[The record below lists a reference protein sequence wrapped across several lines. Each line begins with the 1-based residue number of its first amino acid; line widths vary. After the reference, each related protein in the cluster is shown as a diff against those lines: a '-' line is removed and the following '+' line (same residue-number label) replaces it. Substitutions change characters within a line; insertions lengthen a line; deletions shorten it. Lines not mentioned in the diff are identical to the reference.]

1 MVGKIRAAVGLFV
14 FALVMGFLLFPL
26 PVQAAEISEV
36 AIQYYQKPV
45 LGKTPVQKFDS
56 THTDGITVGTGTYD
70 DYPTKC
76 YIDSVKWYM
85 SPSTLLSE
93 TDTFLAGKTYYA
105 EIVLKSNKIG
115 ESDNYHLFKEKSD
128 LSWLK
133 IYPGSRNTGSSPYTD
148 VINKTKTTVSGDKKT
163 LTVYTNDV
171 LVPNQYILTFDLQGH
186 GTSIPKQAY
195 TPSEKIIL
203 PPDPVDDEWY
213 FVGWYHDKAGEH
225 PFYDQIITGDKT
237 IYAHWIKTIDEV
249 KVTGF
254 KKPVMGDNLLKEG
267 DLGIPSGV
275 NYSIQVLN
283 WFKNGSLISG
293 EEKYEAGQKY
303 TLKIC
308 LIGKGEYGFAETSK
322 MKSVVLNGSE
332 EEIATYTSGWAGID
346 IITKEYIPGCVI
358 SFDANGG
365 TGSMEKQTADY
376 DASYKLPECSFKA
389 PEGKVFD
396 KWDAGAAGSE
406 VKIKDN
412 IVLKALWKDAGP
424 NDSPYPAKKVSPE
437 NPIPLSRIEA
447 AIPTRKNDKDLN
459 CSTFSLLQAKGVPKG
474 ETSIKLSWQKV
485 EGATGY
491 IIYGNKCG
499 KKNHYEKLKT
509 TAKTSYKQKK
519 LKKGTYYKYI
529 VVAINGDQ
537 ALAASKTIHVSTNGG
552 KYSNNTG
559 VTLNKKKLTIKR
571 KKSAKVKAT
580 LLRGNLQVKNHRAVA
595 FESSDYRIATVTSK
609 GKIKG
614 VKKGTCYIYA
624 YAQNGMCAKIKVKVK
639 K

>member
-1 MVGKIRAAVGLFV
+1 MKKTLKILTASFCFLVLMWSLSFAEKVSAAIEIDDVQINGFVTPIVGSKPYPKESFKIVSSN
-14 FALVMGFLLFPL
+14 PHYK
-26 PVQAAEISEV
+26 IS
-36 AIQYYQKPV
+36 
-45 LGKTPVQKFDS
+45 
-56 THTDGITVGTGTYD
+56 
-70 DYPTKC
+70 
-76 YIDSVKWYM
+76 SVKWMEPVDGSPHEMTTPAFREGVKYIVDIILEADTGYVFKKPSQTTTFKLNDNSSNDLKTNSNTATLMNGKTTLRSFYKM
-85 SPSTLLSE
+85 SQQPLKDVQITGFEKPVVGEKPVTVTDLKANDGACTIKDVFWYASDGNFMK
-93 TDTFLAGKTYYA
+93 TDTF
-105 EIVLKSNKIG
+105 
-115 ESDNYHLFKEKSD
+115 
-128 LSWLK
+128 
-133 IYPGSRNTGSSPYTD
+133 
-148 VINKTKTTVSGDKKT
+148 
-163 LTVYTNDV
+163 
-171 LVPNQYILTFDLQGH
+171 
-186 GTSIPKQAY
+186 
-195 TPSEKIIL
+195 
-203 PPDPVDDEWY
+203 
-213 FVGWYHDKAGEH
+213 
-225 PFYDQIITGDKT
+225 
-237 IYAHWIKTIDEV
+237 
-249 KVTGF
+249 
-254 KKPVMGDNLLKEG
+254 
-267 DLGIPSGV
+267 
-275 NYSIQVLN
+275 
-283 WFKNGSLISG
+283 
-293 EEKYEAGQKY
+293 EAGQSY
-303 TLKIC
+303 RMALKVYPPAGDRFQYSGITDYD
-308 LIGKGEYGFAETSK
+308 LYVFTKLTVNGETDFLDKKGNKDSTQVLRDGEYLLVFTDA
-322 MKSVVLNGSE
+322 MR
-332 EEIATYTSGWAGID
+332 
-346 IITKEYIPGCVI
+346 PGVRV
-358 SFDANGG
+358 SFDAAGG
-365 TGSMEKQTADY
+365 QGTMPEEIVDADTY
-376 DASYKLPECSFKA
+376 TLPPCSFTA
-389 PEGKVFD
+389 PAGMIFD
-396 KWDAGAAGSE
+396 KWDLGAPGD
-406 VKIKDN
+406 KITLKEN
-412 IVLKALWKDAGP
+412 VTVKALWKDDGP
-424 NDSPYPAKKVSPE
+424 KDSPYPAKKVSPE

-537 ALAASKTIHVSTNGG
+537 ALAASKTIHVATNGG